1 MHFNDGLAQLAPV
14 SIAIPIIVACVL
26 LSIGHRAPRPLV
38 DGTAIAGAAAVVG
51 LDAALFAGSGGR
63 VINWIGNWLPGAG
76 HPVGIVFVVDRIG
89 AGIALL
95 AATLMLLAMVYSA
108 RYFESADAHYHCLMM
123 LFLAGMNGFALTG
136 DLFDMFVF
144 FELMGAAAYALTGF
158 KVEDRS
164 SLQGALNFG
173 IVNSLGA
180 YVTLMG
186 IGLVYA
192 HTGQLGL
199 AQIGASLN
207 HQRVDALI
215 AVGFVLVIS
224 GWLVKAAAVP
234 FHFWLDDAHAAAPTP
249 VCVLFSGV
257 MVELGLYGV
266 LRVYWSAFAG
276 TIPVADVRR
285 TFIVLGAVTAL
296 VGAVMCLAQRH
307 LKRLLAFSTI
317 AHMGLFMCAAGTM
330 GAAGTTG
337 AAVYVA
343 GHAGAKCALF
353 LLAGMLLNRYGSV
366 DEVTLHGRARDA
378 PVLAVLFGI
387 AALALAGL
395 PPFGSALGKAIG
407 EDALSANGYWF
418 GPVLFVAVSA
428 MTGGAALRAG
438 GRIFLGIGPRPTEG
452 SQQTTGD
459 EEQPETI
466 ERFRA
471 RSVSLVGPIIVLL
484 AGSLAIGVDSSAV
497 NAIGGGAERMLDHA
511 GYLAETLRHAVPRPI
526 RTPAGIGWT
535 TKGVVLGLVSTV
547 LAVSVATIGWY
558 IEPITQRFAS
568 ALSPFQRGIAGIR
581 ALHSG
586 HVGDYVAW
594 LMVGVVALGA
604 LVGLPLR

>member
-1 MHFNDGLAQLAPV
+1 MHFNDGLAQLAPL
-14 SIAIPIIVACVL
+14 SIAIPIVVACVM
-26 LSIGHRAPRPLV
+26 LSIGQRAPRVVV
-38 DGTAIAGAAAVVG
+38 DTVAVAGATTVVG

-63 VINWIGNWLPGAG
+63 VINWVANWLPGGG
-76 HPVGIVFVVDRIG
+76 HPVGIVLVVDRIG
-89 AGIALL
+89 AGVALL
-95 AATLMLLAMVYSA
+95 AAILMLLALIYSA
-108 RYFESADAHYHCLMM
+108 RYFESADAHFQCLML

-164 SLQGALNFG
+164 ALQGALNFG

-180 YVTLMG
+180 YITLMG
-186 IGLVYA
+186 IGLMYA
-192 HTGQLGL
+192 RTSQLGL
-199 AQIGASLN
+199 AQIGANLD
-207 HQRVDALI
+207 HQRPNALI
-215 AVGFVLVIS
+215 VVAFIFIMT

-266 LRVYWSAFAG
+266 LRVYWTSFAG
-276 TIPVADVRR
+276 VIPASDMRR
-285 TFIVLGAVTAL
+285 AFIVLGAVTAL
-296 VGAVMCLAQRH
+296 VGSVMCLAQRH

-330 GAAGTTG
+330 DASGTTG

-353 LLAGMLLNRYGSV
+353 LLAGMVLNRYGSV
-366 DEVTLHGRARDA
+366 DEAALHGKARDA
-378 PVLAVLFGI
+378 RVPATLFAI
-387 AALALAGL
+387 ASLALAGL
-395 PPFGSALGKAIG
+395 PPFATGLGKAIG
-407 EDALSANGYWF
+407 EDALSADGYWF

-438 GRIFLGIGPRPTEG
+438 GRIFLGLGPRPRQTED
-452 SQQTTGD
+452 SAA
-459 EEQPETI
+459 EEETPETTQ
-466 ERFRA
+466 RFGR
-471 RSVSLVGPIIVLL
+471 RSASLVGPIIALIAGCL
-484 AGSLAIGVDSSAV
+484 ALGLAPSSIH
-497 NAIGGGAERMLDHA
+497 AIGGGATRLIDHA
-511 GYLAETLRHAVPRPI
+511 GYLAETLRHAHPTVAHDPTAI
-526 RTPAGIGWT
+526 DWT
-535 TKGVVLGLVSTV
+535 TTGVVLGLVSALLAVGVAATGWYAEAVRRRLRSV
-547 LAVSVATIGWY
+547 LA
-558 IEPITQRFAS
+558 
-568 ALSPFQRGIAGIR
+568 PFQRGLSGMR

-594 LMVGVVALGA
+594 LMVGVVVLGA